1 MFHVTTSHRNSFYN
15 AAVKT
20 LTKIHPENYR
30 FLQEHIRRQSG
41 IVLDSGKDYLVEA
54 RLLPVAFD
62 HGLKN
67 LDDLCSK
74 LRLLS
79 DISLQ
84 RKVVEAMTTNETFF
98 FREPTH
104 FDALRSS
111 LIPQLLDARRSDQRL
126 DVWSAAASTG
136 QEAYSLAMMF
146 CEMGLDA
153 WDIRIVG
160 TDISTTVLERAAAG
174 IYNSVE
180 IERGLPAVLR
190 EKYFIQ
196 KAADKW
202 EAKPML
208 RRMVKFQPFDL
219 RFDIRALGAFD
230 IVFCRNVLIYFDQTT
245 KLRIIQ
251 DIRSALKPDRYLFL
265 GGSEVSLP
273 VGSGFLRTQACD
285 ATFFKS
291 V

>member
-1 MFHVTTSHRNSFYN
+1 MTT
-15 AAVKT
+15 
-20 LTKIHPENYR
+20 IHPENYR

-54 RLLPVAFD
+54 RLLPVALD

-79 DISLQ
+79 DMSLQ

-104 FDALRSS
+104 FDALRLSV
-111 LIPQLLDARRSDQRL
+111 IPALLESRQAERQLAL
-126 DVWSAAASTG
+126 WSAAASTG
-136 QEAYSLAMMF
+136 QEAYSLAMLL
-146 CEMGLDA
+146 CEMGLDS
-153 WDIRIVG
+153 WDIRIAG
-160 TDISTTVLERAAAG
+160 TDISTPVLERATAG
-174 IYNSVE
+174 VYNQVE

-190 EKYFIQ
+190 EKYFVQ
-196 KAADKW
+196 RATDKW
-202 EAKPML
+202 EAKPIL
-208 RRMVKFQPFDL
+208 RKMVKFQPFDL

-245 KLRIIQ
+245 KLRIIE
-251 DIRSALKPDRYLFL
+251 DIRSALRPDSYLFL

-273 VGSGFLRTQACD
+273 VGSRFVRTQACE

-291 V
+291 I